1 MKLSDEWR
9 MVNDAQRRLPVDV
22 EFLARSLG
30 LIINKAHLQS
40 DISGMMEKHKDTFN
54 LTVNASDSSNKQRFT
69 IAHEIGHYMLHRHLI
84 GDGLTD
90 DRVYRSMPHSK
101 FFNAR
106 IGPNEETE
114 ANKFAVT
121 LLMPYPAIKNDLL
134 SNQYTVES
142 MANKYGV
149 SRSAMA
155 IRTKSI

>member
-1 MKLSDEWR
+1 MKLSEEWR
-9 MVNDAQRRLPVDV
+9 MVNDAQRQLPVNV
-22 EFLARSLG
+22 EFLARALG
-30 LIINKAHLQS
+30 LIVNKAHLQS
-40 DISGMMEKHKDTFN
+40 NISGMMEKHKDTYI
-54 LTVNASDSSNKQRFT
+54 LTVNASDSSNRQRFT

-90 DRVYRSMPHSK
+90 DRVYRSMPDSK
-101 FFNAR
+101 FFNPR

-114 ANKFAVT
+114 ANKFAAT